1 MIGILTSNFSLYYDI
16 IRALKKRGLPFISL
30 AFNQQI
36 PSSVKVIITMPEE
49 KNNIPFENIVVYKGE
64 DIDVLIDKA
73 VFLQAGET
81 SKKIFIGI
89 DPGMTPGIAVFA
101 NGILLRRFL
110 ANSPEEAI
118 HFVELF
124 VKEWKIG
131 EVIVRIGHGARL
143 VRNRIIN
150 TLRGM
155 NVCIEIVDET
165 STTSAD
171 DTISAFSIA
180 KIPGRVVEREFSVEP
195 KKGEIRDIQRKSRI
209 MSGDITISKS
219 LAKKVLKGEMEMK
232 EAIERQRKK

>member
-16 IRALKKRGLPFISL
+16 IRVLKKRELPFISL
-30 AFNQQI
+30 AFNQPI

-73 VFLQAGET
+73 VFLQAGAT
-81 SKKIFIGI
+81 SKKIFVGI

-124 VKEWKIG
+124 VKEWEIG

-209 MSGDITISKS
+209 ISGDITISKS